1 MIYNLEVGDLVT
13 GSPPCQRGLHD
24 AMGTATLSATP
35 KSTPY
40 LLLRLPRSSIMTVVE
55 PPSQSATSTWPPQT
69 ARVTVLLDG
78 QLFDVFLNDVE
89 RVESV
94 QQ

>member
-13 GSPPCQRGLHD
+13 GSPLPAPAGES
-24 AMGTATLSATP
+24 ATLSATP
-35 KSTPY
+35 KFTPY

-55 PPSQSATSTWPPQT
+55 PPSQAATSTWPPQT